1 MLRKL
6 GSPRKG
12 SRQGASRD
20 KEPGRELSALAGV
33 SEGVALAADAK
44 PAPESSDTGAGNSS
58 SKKKKSKP
66 PPPVEDNQPPSTSA
80 PASEP
85 KTEEPP
91 RGDTS
96 GRRASLRRSPRSRF
110 LLESSSDQPQEA
122 AAHDRETKPGAT
134 LVRTPR
140 SRELIAENST
150 SPDSAAPASAESPA
164 AGKDEKRKKK
174 KRDSLSLKAL
184 TKRDK
189 PRKDEHGEQRDESK
203 AESKATRSADNAS
216 KAKDV
221 PREEVSDTP
230 DLAAKA
236 SLSPIRRRVRQTDEE
251 PTERDGAKAPTS
263 LVEQSVMSKAVPLA
277 SPALPPLEQPEVHII
292 GEIVGGDGFGV
303 ADGLC
308 CKWSIEY
315 GNQWIHIAGDQ
326 LGQTQV
332 DHPSP
337 SIEDVAGTVVWAH
350 PLDVHFA
357 TSSFQGWPKVLVQV
371 WRVDAHMKASV
382 IGYGFAHL
390 PFQAG
395 NHQLTVPI
403 WRPMGSSKEEAE
415 AALLGNTPELMT
427 DDVVFNTAWA
437 ERCRLRTVASGRPI
451 CIQERFGNTL

>member
-6 GSPRKG
+6 GSPRKA

-85 KTEEPP
+85 KAEEPP
-91 RGDTS
+91 RGDAS
-96 GRRASLRRSPRSRF
+96 GRRASLRR
-110 LLESSSDQPQEA
+110 
-122 AAHDRETKPGAT
+122 DRETKPGAT

-150 SPDSAAPASAESPA
+150 SPESAAPALAESPA
-164 AGKDEKRKKK
+164 AGKDEKKKKK

-189 PRKDEHGEQRDESK
+189 SRKDEHGEQRDESK
-203 AESKATRSADNAS
+203 AESKATRSADNVS

-230 DLAAKA
+230 DLVAKA
-236 SLSPIRRRVRQTDEE
+236 SLSPIRRRVRQADEE

-337 SIEDVAGTVVWAH
+337 SIDDVAGAVVWAH

-395 NHQLTVPI
+395 KHQLTVPI